1 MLCELMSVSLK
12 VMMMMMRRMMIVMMM
27 RIRVDP

>member
-12 VMMMMMRRMMIVMMM
+12 VMMMMVRRMMIVMMM